1 MSKEDRRAGTCNFSP
16 GPMTCLSCPFP
27 ECTNNRPPVRG
38 EDGVEKYVN
47 LTDGTKENAMKTKYS
62 VGDTVKVGA
71 KIVKIEIDEKGVRY
85 MLSSGFWKGFKEVR
99 EGELSSGSS
108 KSAPKTSEKPKKA
121 LAKTEKASKNDRKRQ
136 RKAAGQHRRSESC
149 RKAAGAK
156 ETRQAE
162 QKGGRRE
169 RRHDHGS
176 RTQRTRQRVGGG
188 GRVSC
193 EMCTWAVGDYCLKHR
208 NRDLTPCR
216 DFRGIS
222 AESKEKT
229 GYIEYLDDTIPEPQ
243 GSEEKQ

>member
-136 RKAAGQHRRSESC
+136 KTAENGKEKQQGSTEGVKAAERQQERKRPGRPSKKAVGESEGTTT
-149 RKAAGAK
+149 AAGLKELAK
-156 ETRQAE
+156 ELAGAAE
-162 QKGGRRE
+162 
-169 RRHDHGS
+169 
-176 RTQRTRQRVGGG
+176 
-188 GRVSC
+188 
-193 EMCTWAVGDYCLKHR
+193 
-208 NRDLTPCR
+208 
-216 DFRGIS
+216 
-222 AESKEKT
+222 
-229 GYIEYLDDTIPEPQ
+229 
-243 GSEEKQ
+243 

>member
-136 RKAAGQHRRSESC
+136 KTAENGKEKQQGSTEGSKAAERQQE
-149 RKAAGAK
+149 RK
-156 ETRQAE
+156 RP
-162 QKGGRRE
+162 GRP
-169 RRHDHGS
+169 S
-176 RTQRTRQRVGGG
+176 RK
-188 GRVSC
+188 
-193 EMCTWAVGDYCLKHR
+193 AVGDSKDTTTAAGLKE
-208 NRDLTPCR
+208 LAKELA
-216 DFRGIS
+216 GA
-222 AESKEKT
+222 AE
-229 GYIEYLDDTIPEPQ
+229 
-243 GSEEKQ
+243 

>member
-1 MSKEDRRAGTCNFSP
+1 MSKEDRREGTCNLSP

-136 RKAAGQHRRSESC
+136 KTAENGKEKQQGSTEGVKAAERQQERKRPGRPSKKAVGESEGTTT
-149 RKAAGAK
+149 AAGLKELAK
-156 ETRQAE
+156 ELAGAAE
-162 QKGGRRE
+162 
-169 RRHDHGS
+169 
-176 RTQRTRQRVGGG
+176 
-188 GRVSC
+188 
-193 EMCTWAVGDYCLKHR
+193 
-208 NRDLTPCR
+208 
-216 DFRGIS
+216 
-222 AESKEKT
+222 
-229 GYIEYLDDTIPEPQ
+229 
-243 GSEEKQ
+243 